1 MLGDRFNWEPASA
14 GAFDKDGRIQP
25 LNVKKGEIAN
35 RIISVGDP
43 NRAKKIA
50 EALDKD
56 TPVIVRQSPMI
67 FCTYTGKYKGVPVSI
82 VATGMGFAMAELMI
96 VQARAVIEG
105 PMTIVRFGTCG
116 SLHADVPIGCFAVA
130 DKAYFVRQ
138 DFEKEGFP
146 FEFAKESIP
155 FSPKLHALV
164 LEEFKKLTQYRTVVG
179 PDTSADTFYPSQGR
193 LDDNFK
199 MENEKVIPT
208 LLEQDKDALSFE
220 MESYLLAF
228 LANRFPEANL
238 QTAAVCLT
246 LAQRTSG
253 DFLDNQRKSDM
264 EIAACTALLNT
275 LAKIE

>member
-1 MLGDRFNWEPASA
+1 MKGDRFNWSPVSST
-14 GAFDKDGRIQP
+14 AFDADGRIQP
-25 LNVKKGEIAN
+25 LNCKKGEIAN

-50 EALDKD
+50 QALDKD
-56 TPVIVRQSPMI
+56 TPVVIRQSPMI

-82 VATGMGFAMAELMI
+82 IATGMGFAMAELMI
-96 VQARAVIEG
+96 VQARAVVDG

-130 DKAYFVRQ
+130 NKAYFVRQ
-138 DFEKEGFP
+138 DFEKDGFP
-146 FEFAKESIP
+146 FEFSKEAIP
-155 FSPKLHALV
+155 FDKELQELV
-164 LEEFKKLTQYRTVVG
+164 LEEFKKLKEYRTVVG

-193 LDDNFK
+193 LDDNFV

-228 LANRFPEANL
+228 LANRFPEAQL
-238 QTAAVCLT
+238 KTAAVCLT

-253 DFLDNQRKSDM
+253 DFLDNDRKSAM
-264 EIAACTALLNT
+264 ELAACSALLET
-275 LAKIE
+275 LAKIK